1 MRRRTRTHDF
11 FSRKKSVIVISA
23 ESILPHPS
31 SFFSAASPEPVQS
44 TRQTPTHPPESLS
57 GLQLQTCAHLQQQQ
71 QHQQHHPLH
80 PQKRLHRRRQQ
91 HHRAFLW
98 WVSSQN
104 LRKSSTFWIL
114 KMEERKRKTETKTDS
129 RFFSILA
136 KKVKMCRRR
145 RRETKKTRRF
155 GSSWIRRWRHTFV
168 CTVSLA
174 RHWLD
179 CPPATSD
186 TLVAKSLSTKPVP
199 ETKNKVKIA
208 FVETCQVSLLSVIIK
223 ALSQS
228 NWFRPKMSIKY

>member
-136 KKVKMCRRR
+136 KKSENVSPP
-145 RRETKKTRRF
+145 
-155 GSSWIRRWRHTFV
+155 SSWNENRDALVPVESEDDVTRLFV
-168 CTVSLA
+168 QFL
-174 RHWLD
+174 L
-179 CPPATSD
+179 
-186 TLVAKSLSTKPVP
+186 LV
-199 ETKNKVKIA
+199 ID
-208 FVETCQVSLLSVIIK
+208 
-223 ALSQS
+223 
-228 NWFRPKMSIKY
+228 